1 MRASSAVRL
10 SLPTAH
16 RSASTVRHPRAV
28 RAAPRRARPTQR
40 RRRVA
45 PSRDLDVRS
54 HRTSPRVDRRGDV
67 AVAHAAAATATAAS
81 VVPEIAIALSLGY
94 LVASFVAFW
103 WGASHPRS
111 AAATFLRSPLPLVPL
126 CVAYLALLCA
136 SWSPDTLS
144 LMMPGSLAE
153 GLATGQPQFF
163 PRLDG
168 IMTLLSRRVTAS
180 SAWLQSRASTFS
192 SVSRRESRRVANSVA
207 HTLLLTS
214 ITGPIGLL
222 SHWITQE
229 VFAGS
234 KARERRRAMTAARLR
249 PRCASSSASTAAS
262 SRRDAVRGGVRARVR
277 ARVRGRPRRDAWGI
291 IRETHVAGQVPDA
304 SQARVLRGDE
314 KEQPQTLRLP
324 PCHDPTAEAPPSSTR
339 SRAGGV

>member
-1 MRASSAVRL
+1 ML
-10 SLPTAH
+10 
-16 RSASTVRHPRAV
+16 
-28 RAAPRRARPTQR
+28 
-40 RRRVA
+40 
-45 PSRDLDVRS
+45 RS

-67 AVAHAAAATATAAS
+67 AVAHAGAATATAAS

-111 AAATFLRSPLPLVPL
+111 AAATYLRSPLPLVPL

-180 SAWLQSRASTFS
+180 SAWLHIACINFF
-192 SVSRRESRRVANSVA
+192 VGRVAALRAAELRIPVA
-207 HTLLLTS
+207 HTLLLTL

-222 SHWITQE
+222 SHWVTQE

-234 KARERRRAMTAARLR
+234 KARARRRRTLTASESEPALRLVVGVNGGGILPERAPYGEGYGRGYGHGYGDVPEVGRVGDNKGGKPMSRARFLMLARL
-249 PRCASSSASTAAS
+249 ASF
-262 SRRDAVRGGVRARVR
+262 G
-277 ARVRGRPRRDAWGI
+277 
-291 IRETHVAGQVPDA
+291 ET
-304 SQARVLRGDE
+304 
-314 KEQPQTLRLP
+314 KK
-324 PCHDPTAEAPPSSTR
+324 
-339 SRAGGV
+339 

>member
-1 MRASSAVRL
+1 MNQPRRGSFIRRCAAGRMTLAMRASSAVRL

-16 RSASTVRHPRAV
+16 RSASTRAPPAG
-28 RAAPRRARPTQR
+28 RPSGAAPRAPRTHVAVGSRPR
-40 RRRVA
+40 RI
-45 PSRDLDVRS
+45 SMLRS

-168 IMTLLSRRVTAS
+168 IMTLLSRRVTAA
-180 SAWLQSRASTFS
+180 SAWLHIACINFFVGKVAATRAAEL
-192 SVSRRESRRVANSVA
+192 RIPVA

-234 KARERRRAMTAARLR
+234 KARARRRAMTASETSPALRLVVGVNGGGILPERRPYGEGYGHGYGHGYGGGPMAGRVGDNKGGKPMSRARFLMLARL
-249 PRCASSSASTAAS
+249 ASF
-262 SRRDAVRGGVRARVR
+262 G
-277 ARVRGRPRRDAWGI
+277 
-291 IRETHVAGQVPDA
+291 ET
-304 SQARVLRGDE
+304 
-314 KEQPQTLRLP
+314 KK
-324 PCHDPTAEAPPSSTR
+324 
-339 SRAGGV
+339 

>member
-1 MRASSAVRL
+1 MNQPRRGSFIRRCAAGRMTLAMRASSAVRL

-16 RSASTVRHPRAV
+16 RSASTRAPPAG
-28 RAAPRRARPTQR
+28 RPSGAAPRAPDAR

-45 PSRDLDVRS
+45 LAGSRRWKPPNVASSGPTRRRCRRARRRRDG
-54 HRTSPRVDRRGDV
+54 DRRERSTGDC
-67 AVAHAAAATATAAS
+67 HR
-81 VVPEIAIALSLGY
+81 ALLGY

-168 IMTLLSRRVTAS
+168 IMTLLSRRVTAA
-180 SAWLQSRASTFS
+180 SAWLHIACINFFVGKVAATRAAEL
-192 SVSRRESRRVANSVA
+192 RIPVA

-234 KARERRRAMTAARLR
+234 KARARRRAMTASETSPALRL
-249 PRCASSSASTAAS
+249 
-262 SRRDAVRGGVRARVR
+262 VVGVNGGVILPERRPYGEGYGHGYGHGYGGGPMAGRVGDNKGGNPC
-277 ARVRGRPRRDAWGI
+277 RGPG
-291 IRETHVAGQVPDA
+291 
-304 SQARVLRGDE
+304 S
-314 KEQPQTLRLP
+314 
-324 PCHDPTAEAPPSSTR
+324 
-339 SRAGGV
+339 